1 MANRTNDEN
10 LDLFYLNIEQDEKKE
25 VKKLIKEFRKI
36 EEKILKKI
44 IRIMQN

>member
-10 LDLFYLNIEQDEKKE
+10 LDLFYLNIEQ
-25 VKKLIKEFRKI
+25 
-36 EEKILKKI
+36 EKILKKI